1 MRVVTHVRIDTLI
14 PGSLIMRAAAPRHST
29 VHLRATPLARQ
40 LALALSAMSAGA
52 ALAQPST
59 AQVELPATQVSAGK
73 SVAYGAKQASTGA
86 LGDRPLL
93 DTPFSINVATQE
105 LIQNRQAQTIGEVFK
120 GDPSVTANNDGYIGE
135 ASNITIRGLQLDLL
149 EGYKI
154 DGLAVPNWGSDFPL
168 EHFERVELLKGLS
181 GFMYGFGTP
190 GGIANFVTK
199 RPANTFGGS
208 ATFGFTRGGTLKESI
223 DVGGRFGEGKALG
236 ARLGVVHEEGDTF
249 VDGGHIKR
257 DSASLALDARITPD
271 LQWSF
276 DGLYMQ
282 RNVQGAYYGI
292 IPGQDFGVPVTEFVR
307 TPRAID
313 GSQRVASRGSY
324 YETEIK
330 TVGTELNWAA
340 TPDWNV
346 RASYRYAQQNR
357 GNADSAIQLTDNA
370 GTFTELQYGSYQRYQ
385 YSQAQVMVNGRVRTG
400 PIEHELVLGTSWQSL
415 TQATTGFGA
424 TLLGTGNLYD
434 TSAFVSSGATP
445 MQVPSSDGMYRTS
458 KINQTAVFAS
468 DTVKF
473 NEQWS
478 VLGGLRYTRFRQTGY
493 NADGTTSAKYDRD
506 PITPTLA
513 VMFKPVQPLTLY
525 TSYVESLE
533 AGNSAPNTAAN
544 AGTVFGP
551 LKSKQ
556 MEIGAKTELHDWTFG
571 AALFQVQRGLAY
583 LRPDNVYTQD
593 GETRYRGLELSAR
606 GRLARDWTVLGG
618 VLFMDAEN
626 TQADASV
633 QGKRAYGAPRFKA
646 TAYLEYAVPAMPG
659 LVLSV
664 GGQYV
669 GNSAL
674 EANNSNIVP
683 GYHTFDVGARY
694 STKVGG
700 KPVTL
705 RFNVDNLTNER
716 YWLPSWGFILVQGA
730 PRTYRASATV
740 YF

>member
-1 MRVVTHVRIDTLI
+1 MSAAVSRRSTLRRRT
-14 PGSLIMRAAAPRHST
+14 RAAR
-29 VHLRATPLARQ
+29 LRVTPLTRQ
-40 LALALSAMSAGA
+40 LAWMLASMSAGA
-52 ALAQPST
+52 PAWAQQTS
-59 AQVELPATQVSAGK
+59 AQVDLPTTQVSAGK
-73 SVAYGAKQASTGA
+73 ATAYGAKQASTGA
-86 LGDRPLL
+86 LGDKPLL
-93 DTPFSINVATQE
+93 DTPFSINVVTQE

-154 DGLAVPNWGSDFPL
+154 DGMAVPNWGSDVPL

-199 RPANTFGGS
+199 RPTNTFGGS
-208 ATFGFTRGGTLKESI
+208 ATFGFASGGTLKESI
-223 DVGGRFGEGKALG
+223 DLGGRFGPTKALG

-330 TVGTELNWAA
+330 SVGTELNWAA

-346 RASYRYAQQNR
+346 RASYRYTQQNR

-370 GTFTELQYGSYQRYQ
+370 GTFSELQYGSYQRYA
-385 YSQAQVMVNGRVRTG
+385 YSQAQVMANGKVRTG
-400 PIEHELVLGTSWQSL
+400 SIEHELVFGTSWQSL
-415 TQATTGFGA
+415 TQATTGFA
-424 TLLGTGNLYD
+424 STFLGTGNLYNP
-434 TSAFVSSGATP
+434 SAFVSSGAQL
-445 MQVPSSDGMYRTS
+445 MQVPSSEGMYRTS
-458 KINQTAVFAS
+458 KINQTSVFAS

-478 VLGGLRYTRFRQTGY
+478 VLGGLRYTRFSQTGY
-493 NADGTTSAKYDRD
+493 TPTGSISAKYDRE
-506 PITPTLA
+506 PITPTVAL
-513 VMFKPVQPLTLY
+513 MFKPVQPMTLY
-525 TSYVESLE
+525 ASYVESLE
-533 AGNSAPNTAAN
+533 AGASAPITAAN

-556 MEIGAKTELHDWTFG
+556 YEIGAKAEIHDWTLG

-583 LRPDNVYTQD
+583 LRPDNIYTQD
-593 GETRYRGLELSAR
+593 GMTRYRGLELSAR
-606 GRLARDWTVLGG
+606 GKLARDWTVLGG
-618 VLFMDAEN
+618 VLFMNSEN
-626 TQADASV
+626 TESDVSV
-633 QGKRAYGAPRFKA
+633 LGKRAYGSPRFKA
-646 TAYLEYAVPAMPG
+646 TAYVEYAVPAMPG
-659 LVLSV
+659 LVLSA

-705 RFNVDNLTNER
+705 RFNVDNLTNEK
-716 YWLPSWGFILVQGA
+716 YWLPSWGFILAQGA
-730 PRTYRASATV
+730 PRTFRASATV

>member
-1 MRVVTHVRIDTLI
+1 
-14 PGSLIMRAAAPRHST
+14 MRAAALPPVSRRSINR
-29 VHLRATPLARQ
+29 LRPTPLVRR
-40 LALALSAMSAGA
+40 LALVFAAMGAGA
-52 ALAQPST
+52 SAYAQQST
-59 AQVELPATQVSAGK
+59 TQVDLPATQVTAGK
-73 SVAYGAKQASTGA
+73 SAAYGAKQASTGA
-86 LGDRPLL
+86 LGDKAVL
-93 DTPFSINVATQE
+93 DTPFTINVATQE

-120 GDPSVTANNDGYIGE
+120 GDPAVTANNDGYIGE

-149 EGYKI
+149 EGYKV
-154 DGLAVPNWGSDFPL
+154 DGLAVPNWGSDVPL

-199 RPANTFGGS
+199 RPTNTFGGS
-208 ATFGFTRGGTLKESI
+208 ATFGFTSGGTLKESL
-223 DVGGRFGEGKALG
+223 DVGARVGPTKALG

-313 GSQRVASRGSY
+313 GSQRVSSRGSY

-330 TVGTELNWAA
+330 SVGTELNWAA

-346 RASYRYAQQNR
+346 RAAYRYTQQNR

-370 GTFTELQYGSYQRYQ
+370 GNFSELQYSSYQRYQ
-385 YSQAQVMVNGRVRTG
+385 YSQAQVMANGKVRTG
-400 PIEHELVLGTSWQSL
+400 PIEHELVFGTSWQSL
-415 TQATTGFGA
+415 TQATGGFA
-424 TLLGTGNLYD
+424 STLLGTGNLYD

-445 MQVPSSDGMYRTS
+445 MRVPSSDGLARTS
-458 KINQTAVFAS
+458 RIDQTSVFAS
-468 DTVKF
+468 DTAKF
-473 NEQWS
+473 NEHWS
-478 VLGGLRYTRFRQTGY
+478 VLGGLRYTRFNQTGY
-493 NADGTTSAKYDRD
+493 NTDGSTSAKYTRE

-513 VMFKPVQPLTLY
+513 VMFKPVQPVTLY

-533 AGNSAPNTAAN
+533 AGATAPITALN

-556 MEIGAKTELHDWTFG
+556 IEVGAKAELHDWTFG

-593 GETRYRGLELSAR
+593 GMTRYRGLELSAR
-606 GRLARDWTVLGG
+606 GKLARDWTLLGG
-618 VLFMDAEN
+618 VLFMNSEN
-626 TQADASV
+626 TESDASV
-633 QGKRAYGAPRFKA
+633 LGKRAYGSPRFKA
-646 TAYLEYAVPAMPG
+646 TAYVEYAVPPVPG
-659 LVLSV
+659 LVLSA

-669 GNSAL
+669 GNAAL
-674 EANNSNIVP
+674 EADNSNIVP

-705 RFNVDNLTNER
+705 RFNVDNLTNEK

-730 PRTYRASATV
+730 PRTFRASATV

>member
-1 MRVVTHVRIDTLI
+1 
-14 PGSLIMRAAAPRHST
+14 MRAALPRASRRST
-29 VHLRATPLARQ
+29 VRPRTTPMVRPPVRPLVRQ
-40 LALALSAMSAGA
+40 LALAFAAISTGA
-52 ALAQPST
+52 PALAQQAE
-59 AQVELPATQVSAGK
+59 AQVDLPATQVTAGK
-73 SVAYGAKQASTGA
+73 PAAYDAKQASTGA
-86 LGDRPLL
+86 LGDKPLL
-93 DTPFSINVATQE
+93 DTPFSINVATQA
-105 LIQNRQAQTIGEVFK
+105 LIQNRQAQTIGDVFK

-154 DGLAVPNWGSDFPL
+154 DGLAVPNWGSELPL

-190 GGIANFVTK
+190 GGIANFVSK
-199 RPANTFGGS
+199 RPTHTFGGS
-208 ATFGFTRGGTLKESI
+208 ASFGFTRGGTLKESL
-223 DVGGRFGEGKALG
+223 DLGGRFGPAKALG
-236 ARLGVVHEEGDTF
+236 ARVGVVHEEGDTF

-257 DSASLALDARITPD
+257 DSASIALDARITPE

-292 IPGQDFGVPVTEFVR
+292 IPGQDFGVPVSEFVR

-340 TPDWNV
+340 TPDWDV

-370 GTFTELQYGSYQRYQ
+370 GNFSELQYGSYQRYQ
-385 YSQAQVMVNGRVRTG
+385 YQQAQVMADGKVRTG
-400 PIEHELVLGTSWQSL
+400 TIEHELVLGTSWQSL
-415 TQATTGFGA
+415 TQANGGFA
-424 TLLGTGNLYD
+424 STLLGTGNLYD
-434 TSAFVSSGATP
+434 PAAFVSTGASLLR
-445 MQVPSSDGMYRTS
+445 VPASDGLYRTS
-458 KINQTAVFAS
+458 KINQTSVFAS
-468 DTVKF
+468 DTIKF
-473 NEQWS
+473 NARWS
-478 VLGGLRYTRFRQTGY
+478 VLGGLRYTRFNQTGY
-493 NADGTTSAKYDRD
+493 NSDGSVSAKYDRT

-513 VMFKPVQPLTLY
+513 LMFKPVQPMTLY
-525 TSYVESLE
+525 ASYVEALE
-533 AGNSAPNTAAN
+533 AGNSAPTTAAN
-544 AGTVFGP
+544 AGTVFAP

-556 MEIGAKTELHDWTFG
+556 FEVGAKAELHDWTFG

-583 LRPDNVYTQD
+583 LRPDNIYTQD
-593 GETRYRGLELSAR
+593 GETRFRGLELTVR
-606 GRLARDWTVLGG
+606 GKLARDWTLLGG
-618 VLFMDAEN
+618 VLFMHSEN

-633 QGKRAYGAPRFKA
+633 VGKRAYGSPRFKA
-646 TAYLEYAVPAMPG
+646 TAYLEYAVPVMPG
-659 LVLSV
+659 LVLSA

-674 EANNSNIVP
+674 EADNSNIVP
-683 GYHTFDVGARY
+683 GYRTFDVGARY

-705 RFNVDNLTNER
+705 RFNVDNLTNEK

-730 PRTYRASATV
+730 PRTFRASATV